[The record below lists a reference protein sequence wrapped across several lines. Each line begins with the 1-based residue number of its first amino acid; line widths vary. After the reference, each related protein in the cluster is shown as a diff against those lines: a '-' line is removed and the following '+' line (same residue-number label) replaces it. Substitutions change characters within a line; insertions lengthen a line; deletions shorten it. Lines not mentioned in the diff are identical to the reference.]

1 MYLLSLI
8 LLFYNLCLTLFGNM
22 KRNLRLRWVLFFLAI
37 AAVSGLT
44 AMNIYSLY
52 ALHDST
58 VNASIDNRKNQLVDF
73 SYTVRNRFRSP
84 IEGIWRL
91 NVEQI
96 DQEFQQRA
104 PLNKS
109 FAQVLN
115 EASNDPIYNGIY
127 FTYPGFSECGAADSA
142 VFKFDQQKMDLVQV
156 FEIPETVCD
165 GFGLTR
171 TRMRVLLSDYRW
183 NTKVVFDT
191 HRSMT
196 VALIN
201 PRDHRIVGYFNF
213 MINQENLV
221 NDFFAK
227 ELAETFGTRHESGM
241 VVWLHD
247 WLKNE
252 ILASTDQDMKYDRR
266 SVNYIQR
273 FPDLMDN
280 WNLKVSFVEGST
292 IIASQSNL
300 TRNLI
305 VLSGGVLLL
314 ITSLVII
321 FRISQKEKDLADRQS
336 GFLANVTHELK
347 TPLAVMQAAGE
358 NLADGRVNDPQRLRA
373 YGEHIHTEAMRLRS
387 MIDKLLDVAKNDSGQ
402 LVINP
407 VSLSIGQ
414 LIREYILESQTSIS
428 AAGFEPIVEIDPDV
442 STVLVDKESFRAILS
457 NLVENAIKYSP
468 DEKYLAIRVKK
479 NGTFV
484 QMDVEDHGLGIPMK
498 AQRHI
503 FDKFY
508 RVEDTLTAQTK
519 GHGLGL
525 SIVKV
530 LTEMNG
536 GRIFVQSNYRIGS
549 VFSVHLPMGE
559 VSTTSEKATSTST
572 STSTSETKIEYA
584 S

>member
-1 MYLLSLI
+1 
-8 LLFYNLCLTLFGNM
+8 
-22 KRNLRLRWVLFFLAI
+22 
-37 AAVSGLT
+37 VS
-44 AMNIYSLY
+44 
-52 ALHDST
+52 
-58 VNASIDNRKNQLVDF
+58 ASIDNRKNQLVDF
-73 SYTVRNRFRSP
+73 SYTVRNRFRP
-84 IEGIWRL
+84 PVEGIWRL

-96 DQEFQQRA
+96 DEEFQRKA

-109 FAQVLN
+109 FAEVLRD
-115 EASNDPIYNGIY
+115 ASNDPIYNGIY
-127 FTYPGFSECGAADSA
+127 FTYPGFSECGATDSA
-142 VFKFDQQKMDLVQV
+142 VFKFDKQKMDLVQV
-156 FEIPETVCD
+156 YEIPETVCD

-201 PRDHRIVGYFNF
+201 PRDHRVVGYFNF

-227 ELAETFGTRHESGM
+227 ELAETFGSSHESGM
-241 VVWLHD
+241 IIWLHD

-252 ILASTDQDMKYDRR
+252 ILASTDPEIEYDRR

-280 WNLKVSFVEGST
+280 WNLKVSFDEGST
-292 IIASQSNL
+292 ILASQSNL

-305 VLSGGVLLL
+305 VLCGGVLLL

-321 FRISQKEKDLADRQS
+321 FRMSQKEKALADRQT

-358 NLADGRVNDPQRLRA
+358 NLADGRVTDPQRLRS

-407 VSLSIGQ
+407 DSYSIGQ
-414 LIREYILESQTSIS
+414 LIREYISESQTTLS
-428 AAGFEPIVEIDPDV
+428 AAGFNPVVQIAPDV
-442 STVLVDKESFRAILS
+442 STVFVDKESFRAILS

-479 NGTFV
+479 NGNFV
-484 QMDVEDHGLGIPMK
+484 QMDVEDHGLGIPTK
-498 AQRHI
+498 AQKHI

-508 RVEDTLTAQTK
+508 RVEDTLTARTK

-549 VFSVHLPMGE
+549 VFSVHLPIGD
-559 VSTTSEKATSTST
+559 VSISTEEATT
-572 STSTSETKIEYA
+572 TSETKIEYA